1 MERELDRGKK
11 KEVIHLIMMDK
22 ELIKEIMDKEGM
34 TCSEIP
40 TNIRLIAKMEDLSR
54 GKAWNVMKKR

>member
-11 KEVIHLIMMDK
+11 KEVMHLIMMDE

-34 TCSEIP
+34 TCREIP
-40 TNIRLIAKMEDLSR
+40 TNIRLI
-54 GKAWNVMKKR
+54 GKREQ